1 MGEPSMAHP
10 RTLSNPTPLLLT
22 ANSALNRSYE
32 RLSPVEAL
40 DEVSRAAARASLE
53 RGRPSALTPSPRLL
67 EPDCAGPGLP
77 RSGRRGEE

>member
-1 MGEPSMAHP
+1 MAHP

-40 DEVSRAAARASLE
+40 DEVSGAAARASFD
-53 RGRPSALTPSPRLL
+53 RKKQTR
-67 EPDCAGPGLP
+67 
-77 RSGRRGEE
+77 